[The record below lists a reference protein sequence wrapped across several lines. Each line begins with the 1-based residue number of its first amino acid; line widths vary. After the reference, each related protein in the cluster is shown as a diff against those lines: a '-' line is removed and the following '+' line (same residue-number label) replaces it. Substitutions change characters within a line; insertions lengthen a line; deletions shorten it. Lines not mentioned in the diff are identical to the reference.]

1 MKKRKI
7 YVDIDKDPKTE
18 IINYI
23 LEEYDKDYRK
33 DFKNTEFTDG
43 TALKEIITE
52 LKELRYIKIRKNSF
66 SIQLLGIR
74 HLREILFSR
83 EQYIESIKIQWAG
96 IILSMTLALIS
107 NLIAIYS
114 FESTKMRISLI
125 LFELVLL
132 IFTSKTI
139 EKLLKRKGSIY

>member
-1 MKKRKI
+1 MKKKKI